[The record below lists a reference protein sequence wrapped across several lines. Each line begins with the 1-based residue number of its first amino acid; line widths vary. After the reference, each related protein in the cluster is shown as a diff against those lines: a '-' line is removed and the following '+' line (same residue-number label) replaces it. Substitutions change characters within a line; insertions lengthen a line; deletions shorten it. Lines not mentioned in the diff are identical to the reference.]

1 MCEEKIAKNVVIHG
15 HYLDHIIR
23 FLQGIVCHLLT
34 LQVII
39 KSRPAHFGGSVV
51 FQPMLSDM

>member
-1 MCEEKIAKNVVIHG
+1 MDVVIHG

>member
-1 MCEEKIAKNVVIHG
+1 MDVVIHG

-39 KSRPAHFGGSVV
+39 KSRATCSYWRISCFSAHVV
-51 FQPMLSDM
+51 GYVARTV